1 MKRENERIK
10 GGVLFEGIISVRTV
24 ISAMQSG
31 GLNDRRIT
39 RVYVGLSRAEEQKK
53 ELAWLKMR
61 GVELGFDVETVPES
75 FIDGMAVGSSH
86 GYIVAAATG
95 RTLPSLDG
103 QALAGR
109 KFLAMLDGI
118 EDPYNFGYAL
128 RSLYA
133 AGCDGIVLGERNWM
147 SASGIVARSSAG
159 ASELLDV
166 FVSDPYDAATLLKRE
181 GFRIVC
187 ADMRQS
193 VSVFDADLSFPLF
206 LIVGGEKRGI
216 SRKVLETSDLKIRID
231 YGRDFDGSLSAA
243 SAATVAAFEI
253 LRFNREKIRQT

>member
-1 MKRENERIK
+1 MKKENEKIE

-24 ISAMQSG
+24 VGAMQSG

-39 RVYVGLSRAEEQKK
+39 RVYVGRSRAEKQRK
-53 ELAWLKMR
+53 ELSWLKMR
-61 GVELGFDVETVPES
+61 GAELGFEVETVSEDY
-75 FIDGMAVGSSH
+75 IDGMTVGSSH
-86 GYIVAAATG
+86 GYIAAEATG
-95 RTLPSLDG
+95 RTLPFLDG
-103 QALAGR
+103 RAVSGR

-133 AGCDGIVLGERNWM
+133 AGADGIVLGERNWM

-159 ASELLDV
+159 TSELLDV
-166 FVSDPYDAATLLKRE
+166 FVSDPYDAAVLLKRE
-181 GFRIVC
+181 GFRVVC
-187 ADMRQS
+187 ADLRQS
-193 VSVFDADLSFPLF
+193 VSVFDADLSLPLF

-216 SRKVLETSDLKIRID
+216 SRRVLETSDLNIRID
-231 YGRDFDGSLSAA
+231 YGRDFDGSLSSA

-253 LRFNREKIRQT
+253 LRFNREKIYRT